1 MYWFLGNTDVPI
13 PAKWPDSLSTHFN
26 IETPVTLTVNSSS
39 KADVYIAVSILYA
52 PIYIYIYVT
61 YFDKVMFDIQ

>member
-52 PIYIYIYVT
+52 PIY
-61 YFDKVMFDIQ
+61 M